1 MSYRSNTRGQAMY
14 MIRHIPTKTY
24 YGLTDTDGK
33 YSLVGFKRKA
43 DAKYVADSIA
53 TYKQMHKRFPT
64 SGERVCLMSKSMIK
78 NTMEDESL
86 WVEDHTNNMSFL
98 YNLGK
103 HNMDFQIVDEIDTSN
118 DYSFQVR
125 GRTLEI
131 DFSPELYLETLTND
145 YLEED

>member
-1 MSYRSNTRGQAMY
+1 MY

-24 YGLTDTDGK
+24 YGLTDRDGK
-33 YSLVGFKRKA
+33 YSLVGFKRKE

-53 TYKQMHKRFPT
+53 TYKRMHQRFPT

-103 HNMDFQIVDEIDTSN
+103 HNMDFQIVDEIDLSN

>member
-1 MSYRSNTRGQAMY
+1 MY

-24 YGLTDTDGK
+24 YGLTDSQGK
-33 YSLVGFKRKA
+33 YSLGGFKRKD

-53 TYKQMHKRFPT
+53 VYKRMHKRFPS
-64 SGERVCLMSKSMIK
+64 SGERVCLMSKSMVK
-78 NTMEDESL
+78 NITADESL

-103 HNMDFQIVDEIDTSN
+103 HNMDFQIVDEIDLSN

-125 GRTLEI
+125 GRTLEV

-145 YLEED
+145 FLEED

>member
-1 MSYRSNTRGQAMY
+1 MY

-33 YSLVGFKRKA
+33 YSLVGFKRKE

-53 TYKQMHKRFPT
+53 TYKHMHKRFPT